1 MMFRWDPWLMGVSW
15 LGGLAG
21 LLLCVLF
28 VVWIVRLATG
38 AHHHEPPR
46 WTPGGPVAP
55 GGPIAPAA
63 PHQSPQ
69 EILRARFARG
79 EIAEAEYVRMKDL
92 LGPDK

>member
-1 MMFRWDPWLMGVSW
+1 MMFRWEPWFMGGFGW

-21 LLLCVLF
+21 LLLCVLV

-38 AHHHEPPR
+38 SHRQEPPG
-46 WTPGGPVAP
+46 TPVAGTP
-55 GGPIAPAA
+55 

-79 EIAEAEYVRMKDL
+79 EIVEAEYLRMKDL